1 MQIYRSFL
9 SQRRHKMIKPMMD
22 ISRKESIKMQN
33 NYRIINNKSNHLLK
47 LKIMKTKNEKREKY
61 SRFACAV
68 MFSLLLVSGSVSAQ
82 ETKPERTLFGPDVTI
97 TEVWA
102 PEVKLNTIQGKTG
115 TLIGIYGGA
124 LINHKVLLGFTG
136 GVNLSHPTVNY
147 GYFGGIAQVIAYP
160 GKMIHVSGQLV
171 VAYGTTKDYENPK
184 SGLLDNFWNI
194 SGERFVLNEPGVNIE
209 VNLSERVT
217 FVTGVSY
224 RWVTGLDPN
233 NEYIDITH
241 VTNQD
246 MSGVNFNIGLKFT
259 KLNKN

>member
-1 MQIYRSFL
+1 
-9 SQRRHKMIKPMMD
+9 
-22 ISRKESIKMQN
+22 
-33 NYRIINNKSNHLLK
+33 
-47 LKIMKTKNEKREKY
+47 MKTKNENREKY
-61 SRFACAV
+61 CSRLSYAV
-68 MFSLLLVSGSVSAQ
+68 MFSFMLVSASVTAQ
-82 ETKPERTLFGPDVTI
+82 EPEPERTLLGPYVSV

-115 TLIGIYGGA
+115 TLIGGYGGV
-124 LINHKVLLGFTG
+124 LINRTVLLGLTG
-136 GVNLSHPTVNY
+136 GVNLGHPTVNY
-147 GYFGGIAQVIAYP
+147 GYFGGIAQLIAYP
-160 GKMIHVSGQLV
+160 GKILHMSGQLV

-194 SGERFVLNEPGVNIE
+194 SGERFMLTEPGVNVE

-224 RWVTGLDPN
+224 RYVTGLDPN

-246 MSGVNFNIGLKFT
+246 MSGINFNIGLKFT
-259 KLNKN
+259 KIAKR